1 LRPPIAF
8 DLMPGMTLG
17 KSPTSEDAFR
27 SGTSFC
33 REHVS
38 ETSIYGMLYR
48 ESHRLFPDEAF
59 ADLFADI
66 GRASVPP
73 RIVSVV
79 MVLQRLE
86 GLSDREAADRITFD
100 LRWKYAAGGLDF
112 DYAGFVHTVLV
123 DMRARLRRSARPNR
137 IFETALEVAH
147 EAGLIGRKRV
157 LDSTALYDAVAT
169 QDTVTLM
176 RSAIRALLRIVDE
189 KLGAELRSCCKRDDD
204 YLAPGKPSCDWDD
217 VQAREALVDALA
229 RDAYAIL
236 AALNGRTL
244 ISEVMQAVKLVATV
258 VGQDLEQR
266 DDGVFRIARRVAK
279 DRVISTVDPEARHGH
294 KTAARG
300 FDGYKGHIAIDPDSE
315 IITATTVTAGNVSD
329 GSVGE
334 ALVADVLPAPL
345 AASSDA
351 SDADALAANV
361 FAEAPDASPGV
372 SDADAFAAN
381 VLAEAPDAS
390 LDVNVAD
397 ALVENVHATDV
408 LAAVLATSPN
418 ASGAKELATDE
429 LAELPAASPD
439 ASGAEVFN
447 AEVLGAAPTASPDG
461 SNADALVAN
470 VLAANDGAA
479 PSSSTESESAGGTLT
494 DEPQVAVRPADAV
507 APVEI
512 YGDSSYGTA
521 EFVEAIEGAGAEANV
536 KVQPPSAP
544 EGKFAKD
551 AFEVNLTNN
560 TVRCPAGALVVIRPH
575 GRDGARLASFGAHC
589 NGCALRGQCT
599 DGKDG
604 RAIRVHPHEA
614 TLQRSRIRQRDPAWK
629 ARYRGTRPKV
639 ERKIAHL
646 MYRRHG
652 GRRARMRGCARVT
665 HDFALLSAAHNF
677 RRLATLGVHYDG
689 GTWRR

>member
-1 LRPPIAF
+1 MPRSIAF
-8 DLMPGMTLG
+8 DLLRRMTLG
-17 KSPTSEDAFR
+17 KAPPSEDAFR
-27 SGTSFC
+27 SGTEFC
-33 REHVS
+33 RDRVS
-38 ETSIYGMLYR
+38 ATSIYGLLYR

-86 GLSDREAADRITFD
+86 GLSDREAVDRITFD

-123 DMRARLRRSARPNR
+123 DMRARLRRSDRPNR
-137 IFETALEVAH
+137 IFETALEVAR

-169 QDTVTLM
+169 QDTVTLI

-204 YLAPGKPSCDWDD
+204 YIAAGKPSCDWDD
-217 VQAREALVDALA
+217 VPAREALVDALA

-236 AALNGRTL
+236 TALDGRTL
-244 ISEVMQAVKLVATV
+244 VAEVTQAAKLVATV

-266 DDGVFRIARRVAK
+266 DDGMFRIARRVAK

-315 IITATTVTAGNVSD
+315 IITATTVTAGNAAD
-329 GSVGE
+329 GSVAE
-334 ALVADVLPAPL
+334 ALVADLLTAAPTS
-345 AASSDA
+345 AS
-351 SDADALAANV
+351 N
-361 FAEAPDASPGV
+361 G
-372 SDADAFAAN
+372 
-381 VLAEAPDAS
+381 
-390 LDVNVAD
+390 DVGD
-397 ALVENVHATDV
+397 ALVVPVAAEPDIGEIKMAAVAPDDVLVSKV
-408 LAAVLATSPN
+408 LAAAPAT
-418 ASGAKELATDE
+418 
-429 LAELPAASPD
+429 
-439 ASGAEVFN
+439 
-447 AEVLGAAPTASPDG
+447 
-461 SNADALVAN
+461 
-470 VLAANDGAA
+470 A
-479 PSSSTESESAGGTLT
+479 PSGG
-494 DEPQVAVRPADAV
+494 DAT

-521 EFVEAIEGAGAEANV
+521 QFVETIEGAGAEANV

-551 AFEVNLTNN
+551 AFDVDLTNN
-560 TVRCPAGALVVIRPH
+560 TVRCPAGALVVIRPSTH
-575 GRDGARLASFGAHC
+575 SDGLRIASFGVQC
-589 NGCALRGQCT
+589 NSCPLRSQCT
-599 DGKDG
+599 DGKEG
-604 RAIRVHPHEA
+604 RTIRVHPHEA
-614 TLQRSRIRQRDPAWK
+614 TLQRSRNLQRDPAWK
-629 ARYRGTRPKV
+629 ARYRATRPKV

-646 MYRRHG
+646 MQRRHG
-652 GRRARMRGCARVT
+652 GRRARVRGRARVT
-665 HDFALLSAAHNF
+665 HDFALLGAAQNL
-677 RRLATLGVHYDG
+677 RRLATLGVHHDG
-689 GTWRR
+689 STWTR